1 MRNTEEKIYYYD
13 KLRIRFSLERVVNV
27 DFVTHTYVS
36 TNIIFEVL
44 FEKYLFKFLFV
55 SKKNEFRLIR

>member
-13 KLRIRFSLERVVNV
+13 KLRIRFSLELVVNV